1 MQKMKIRKSNRRN
14 MRNLLL
20 SAKTWYEKGGKRRG
34 EEKRAT
40 WLWSGNGIIEAQ
52 TPKIN
57 DG

>member
-1 MQKMKIRKSNRRN
+1 